1 MEFLHSEQPDIRC
14 FSLFPGLVATDM
26 PPKQYLEYALDDAM
40 LSGGMTLFLS
50 TRRAE
55 WLRGGMVSVNWDLE
69 EMEAHREEVEEKG
82 LVRLR
87 VVERGFGKGGYVW
100 EDTR

>member
-1 MEFLHSEQPDIRC
+1 MQFLHEEQPNIRA

-26 PPKQYLEYALDDAM
+26 PPKMYLEYALDDPM
-40 LSGGMTLFLS
+40 LSGGMSLFLC
-50 TRRAE
+50 TERAE
-55 WLRGGMVSVNWDLE
+55 WLRGGVVSVNWDLE
-69 EMEAHREEVEEKG
+69 EMEAHRGEIERKG

-87 VVERGFGKGGYVW
+87 VLERGFGRGGYAW